1 MSLRPCPECHRHV
14 RASEA
19 ACPFCAST
27 LAVAQDADAAVA
39 PAELGA
45 AVAAPSRHSMMFGV
59 AVGAIAVSTALFGS
73 ACFAYGPPS
82 PDLDAGAGRDA
93 ASNDAPD
100 EPDAGR

>member
-1 MSLRPCPECHRHV
+1 MSLRPCPACLRHV

-27 LAVAQDADAAVA
+27 LAVTPEPDASAAA
-39 PAELGA
+39 SELGS

-59 AVGAIAVSTALFGS
+59 AVGAIAVTTALFGS

-82 PDLDAGAGRDA
+82 PDLDAG
-93 ASNDAPD
+93 SPPNDASGED
-100 EPDAGR
+100 ASGNDAGR